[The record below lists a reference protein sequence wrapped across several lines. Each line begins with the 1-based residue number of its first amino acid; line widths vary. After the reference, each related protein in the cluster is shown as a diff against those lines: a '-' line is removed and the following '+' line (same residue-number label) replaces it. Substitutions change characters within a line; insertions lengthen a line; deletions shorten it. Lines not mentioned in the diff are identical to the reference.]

1 MKNNIIKWITTAVEK
16 SSGSDRTLQFFKSNS
31 FQNIME
37 SLLNDPSSDVRDST
51 IKLVCKVKLIFG
63 DGVFKN
69 IDKNINNKDILNKI
83 NEGYQG

>member
-1 MKNNIIKWITTAVEK
+1 
-16 SSGSDRTLQFFKSNS
+16 
-31 FQNIME
+31 ME

-83 NEGYQG
+83 NEGY